1 MKGNFFMINER
12 DVFIDEVCYS
22 AKKIEWFKATTKSRF
37 HLRIT
42 NYEGFNEITDEKR
55 NELIKEA
62 KVINEKTL
70 FKEQER
76 IKNYKYYIILSYIN
90 KVNTF
95 NKFYTPQESIILL
108 IEAVDPKLIA
118 LKIFLKS
125 KNDKNIELQSNKI
138 LGFYDPKL
146 IEYEREYAKRFNKSN
161 SSVLIKKLGKKS

>member
-108 IEAVDPKLIA
+108 IEAVDPKLI
-118 LKIFLKS
+118 
-125 KNDKNIELQSNKI
+125 
-138 LGFYDPKL
+138 
-146 IEYEREYAKRFNKSN
+146 EYEREYAKRFNKSN

>member
-1 MKGNFFMINER
+1 MINER

-22 AKKIEWFKATTKSRF
+22 AKKIEWFKA
-37 HLRIT
+37 
-42 NYEGFNEITDEKR
+42 
-55 NELIKEA
+55 
-62 KVINEKTL
+62 
-70 FKEQER
+70 
-76 IKNYKYYIILSYIN
+76 
-90 KVNTF
+90 
-95 NKFYTPQESIILL
+95 
-108 IEAVDPKLIA
+108 EAVDPKLIA